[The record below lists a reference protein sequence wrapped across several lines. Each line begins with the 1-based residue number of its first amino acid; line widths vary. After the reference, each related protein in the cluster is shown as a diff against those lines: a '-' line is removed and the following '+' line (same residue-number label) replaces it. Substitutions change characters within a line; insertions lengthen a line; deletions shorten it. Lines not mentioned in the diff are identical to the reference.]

1 MNRLLTSAV
10 LAWIMDKS
18 DETTPSVAALF
29 DLLSHRRRRVILLVV
44 AGAPET
50 GIQLRTIAETLYAV
64 EHDVTPTD
72 AATRSVT
79 NLQSNIKQSHLD
91 SLRDTG
97 CLTLDAAD
105 RLHPGPM
112 LPSALAVIVVGMLGV
127 QY

>member
-1 MNRLLTSAV
+1 MY
-10 LAWIMDKS
+10 KS

-50 GIQLRTIAETLYAV
+50 GIRLRTIAETLYAV

-79 NLQSNIKQSHLD
+79 DVQTNIKQSHLD